1 MLKHDP
7 VLPPEF
13 IYPIDEWRWV
23 ERHYTPEFM
32 ATSETTFST
41 ANGYLGM
48 RGGFQEGRPTFL
60 HGTFVNGFYE
70 TWPIPYGE
78 KAYGFA
84 KTGQTMVNVPDG
96 KIIHLY
102 VDDEPFTLDRATLD
116 HYERALDLKCGT
128 YERETLWETP
138 SGKHVRIRLTR
149 MVSFTERHLA
159 VMRYEVTILN
169 AAAAVVVASE
179 LTNHLAVEPEA
190 IMKEP
195 ATARLGPPTAQTDP
209 RLAKSF
215 NEQV

>member
-48 RGGFQEGRPTFL
+48 RGGFQEGRPSFL

-96 KIIHLY
+96 KIIRLY
-102 VDDEPFTLDRATLD
+102 VDDEPFDVERSTLLR
-116 HYERALDLKCGT
+116 YERALDFRRGSH
-128 YERETLWETP
+128 ERETVWETP
-138 SGKHVRIRLTR
+138 SGKQVLMRVSRL
-149 MVSFTERHLA
+149 VSLSERHVA
-159 VMRYEVTILN
+159 AIDYEITLLN
-169 AAAAVVVASE
+169 ARAPLVLVSE
-179 LTNHLAVEPEA
+179 LINHEA
-190 IMKEP
+190 IR
-195 ATARLGPPTAQTDP
+195 AARTEQANGAGVAAPTDSDP
-209 RLAKSF
+209 
-215 NEQV
+215 